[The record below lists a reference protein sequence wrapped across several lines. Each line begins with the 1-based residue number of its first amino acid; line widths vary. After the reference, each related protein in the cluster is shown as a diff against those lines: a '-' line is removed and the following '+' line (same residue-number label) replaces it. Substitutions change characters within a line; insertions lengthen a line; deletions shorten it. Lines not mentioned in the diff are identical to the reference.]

1 MTEPRVV
8 IVGGGFGGLTA
19 AKALKHAPVHVTLVD
34 RTNHHLFQPLLYQI
48 ASAGLSPADIASPIR
63 SILAR
68 QKNVDVQ
75 LATVTRVDLAKK
87 RVILADGEL
96 AYDYLILAAGAH
108 TNYFGHPEWEPHAPG
123 LKSLNDAI
131 EVRRRTLLAFE
142 RAERTTDEKER
153 QRLLT
158 FVAIGGGATGVELA
172 GAFAELRRF
181 ALRKDFRA
189 IHPQEARVILL
200 EAGPRI
206 LPAFSESLSESAV
219 KQLHQL
225 GVVVRAGT
233 RVTSIDARGLE
244 LGDERIDAA
253 TIVWAAGVEVSPIVK
268 SLGVPLDKQG
278 RVFVGEDLSLPGH
291 PEAFV
296 IGDLIHLEQDGKVI
310 AGVSQVAMQGGAFAA
325 KSIQQTLAG
334 RPRAKFHYFDKGIM
348 ATIGRSRAIAEP
360 FGFKLSGFVAW
371 LAWLGVHIWYLIGF
385 RNRAIVMFEWF
396 WAYLTYK
403 RGARLI
409 TGSPEPEEAR
419 EAAAPA
425 RELPDRP
432 LDLGDGGHERRTQGA
447 KRAEA
452 PRETH

>member
-1 MTEPRVV
+1 MAEPRVV

-19 AKALKHAPVHVTLVD
+19 TKALARAPVHVTLVD
-34 RTNHHLFQPLLYQI
+34 RTNHHLFQPLLYQV

-63 SILAR
+63 SIVAR

-75 LATVTRVDLAKK
+75 LATVTRVDLGRK
-87 RVILADGEL
+87 RVILSDGEIP
-96 AYDYLILAAGAH
+96 YDFLILAAGAH

-123 LKSLNDAI
+123 LKSLDDAI

-142 RAERTTDEKER
+142 HAERTTDEKER

-181 ALRKDFRA
+181 ALRRDFRA
-189 IHPQEARVILL
+189 IRSEEARVILL

-206 LPAFSESLSESAV
+206 LPAFAEELSAKAV
-219 KQLHQL
+219 KQLEQL
-225 GVVVRAGT
+225 GVVVRTAT
-233 RVTSIDARGLE
+233 RVTAIDARGVE

-253 TIVWAAGVEVSPIVK
+253 TIVWAAGVEVSPILK

-278 RVFVGEDLSLPGH
+278 RVQVESDLSLPGH
-291 PEAFV
+291 PEAFA
-296 IGDLIHLEQDGKVI
+296 IGDIIHFDQDGKTL
-310 AGVSQVAMQGGAFAA
+310 AGVSQVAMQGGTFAA
-325 KSIQQTLAG
+325 RAIERTLRGQARG
-334 RPRAKFHYFDKGIM
+334 KFHYFDKGIM
-348 ATIGRSRAIAEP
+348 ATIGRSRAVAEP
-360 FGFKLSGFVAW
+360 FGFKLSGFIAW
-371 LAWLGVHIWYLIGF
+371 LAWLAVHIWYLIGF

-409 TGSPEPEEAR
+409 TGKTTEPEPASASPQLLTASRPPVRREKREAR
-419 EAAAPA
+419 E
-425 RELPDRP
+425 
-432 LDLGDGGHERRTQGA
+432 HV
-447 KRAEA
+447 
-452 PRETH
+452 